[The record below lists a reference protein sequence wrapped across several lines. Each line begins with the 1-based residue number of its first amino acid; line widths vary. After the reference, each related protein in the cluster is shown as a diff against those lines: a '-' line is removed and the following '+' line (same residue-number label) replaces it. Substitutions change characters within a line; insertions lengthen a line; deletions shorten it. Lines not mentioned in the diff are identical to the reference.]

1 MFSVHTTP
9 EKPRVRQPKRSSP
22 QIRDR
27 RGTKVDV
34 ASLSPTSS
42 PASGLNSPQT
52 GGVASSASRRTSPRT
67 PKRTSAPDVEG
78 YETKY
83 VKPVPQRFSRAAG
96 GKDGG
101 GGGGSYGSPLLV
113 SSSQGS
119 GDSDEAEGES
129 SPVTGGSSEGGG
141 GKGKEPE
148 RRNPGPEVKRSGNE
162 TGPRWWTQQGEREL
176 LWRLIPKHLA
186 SKHSATKAKD
196 EEWWKCAQA
205 LSKKVEM
212 TMRVKEV
219 QKDGNVELVTKKVTV
234 DMGRKMEVIVEKL
247 SSIFSAHQTA
257 WNKRQEKKKS
267 LTGEGDDGDD
277 EGTEAEA
284 LEQASIA
291 WEAGLVEKASKDNT
305 KQEHTAAANRTRDK
319 AKEHH
324 ARSMQSTSGVGASA
338 KSTNGKGKAKEKGR
352 GAVRDQD
359 QVTPKR
365 ARSSTEP
372 PALTLDLND
381 GAGGSDESDS
391 CSSRQGSWRRSAVS
405 VDDSSDDDEETN
417 VMDQA
422 ALDLACGRGGRST
435 RDGKGGGKRRRKV
448 QPLSSGMGGDP
459 VLNQI
464 MDLLH
469 SKARAGSGGHGE
481 GPPPMTEG
489 RVCAIVDERVAAAVA
504 AGMRRYEA
512 ERQQQHQQ
520 QWQQRQPQPQPSP
533 FYAPTGAFPLAH
545 GAASGVAPAGM
556 PGPSVGVH
564 STIWPGTTAGGGAA
578 VGMAQGGVGMSAAG
592 GASHGH
598 SFAAPREGKTGISE
612 AQEVRGG
619 ASSSLPGVSGAD
631 PPPSAPST
639 RPPNCQCGQAARRV
653 GPVTA
658 DGAANG
664 TISWMCAKA
673 DRNQQCNFFEL
684 ISRPGGGS
692 TSTGRN
698 NSGMGGGGTLS
709 RGGTDGRSVGGMRVG
724 QETFADRLSAI
735 TSNFPISTWSWTSVS
750 TTGPSSISRSKP
762 PPTTS
767 LLETWRQ
774 LALHEDT
781 MSSGNVELVGDNVE
795 ILDYEPEGEAPTAE
809 QFPAAGAVDES
820 PPMFMVFTVD
830 ELLDNI
836 ATADPAE
843 LERAYNNGRVSLE
856 DIVEAAHLS
865 SDSPLFV
872 PPFSLPPEDRLI
884 PLPHGE
890 FMAYKG

>member
-1 MFSVHTTP
+1 MGDNSDGVLDLTHLSTDNNSTLLYETDSNPDMLSVHTTP
-9 EKPRVRQPKRSSP
+9 GKPRVRQPQRSSP
-22 QIRDR
+22 RIRDR

-52 GGVASSASRRTSPRT
+52 GGVASSASRRTLPRT
-67 PKRTSAPDVEG
+67 PKLTSAPEDEG

-101 GGGGSYGSPLLV
+101 GGGGGSFGSPLLV

-129 SPVTGGSSEGGG
+129 SPGTGGSSEGGG

-148 RRNPGPEVKRSGNE
+148 RRNAGPEG
-162 TGPRWWTQQGEREL
+162 
-176 LWRLIPKHLA
+176 
-186 SKHSATKAKD
+186 
-196 EEWWKCAQA
+196 
-205 LSKKVEM
+205 LS
-212 TMRVKEV
+212 R
-219 QKDGNVELVTKKVTV
+219 
-234 DMGRKMEVIVEKL
+234 EVIVEKL
-247 SSIFSAHQTA
+247 RSIFSAHRTA

-291 WEAGLVEKASKDNT
+291 WEAGLVEKASKDKT
-305 KQEHTAAANRTRDK
+305 KKEHTAAANRARDK
-319 AKEHH
+319 AKEHIPLQRDGRRPRVEPDH
-324 ARSMQSTSGVGASA
+324 GLAALE
-338 KSTNGKGKAKEKGR
+338 GKGRIGGARR
-352 GAVRDQD
+352 G
-359 QVTPKR
+359 T
-365 ARSSTEP
+365 SS
-372 PALTLDLND
+372 ND
-381 GAGGSDESDS
+381 GG
-391 CSSRQGSWRRSAVS
+391 Q
-405 VDDSSDDDEETN
+405 
-417 VMDQA
+417 
-422 ALDLACGRGGRST
+422 
-435 RDGKGGGKRRRKV
+435 
-448 QPLSSGMGGDP
+448 
-459 VLNQI
+459 
-464 MDLLH
+464 
-469 SKARAGSGGHGE
+469 
-481 GPPPMTEG
+481 
-489 RVCAIVDERVAAAVA
+489 
-504 AGMRRYEA
+504 GMRQYEA

-533 FYAPTGAFPLAH
+533 FYAPTGAFPPAH
-545 GAASGVAPAGM
+545 WAASGVAPAGM

-564 STIWPGTTAGGGAA
+564 STMWPGTAGGGGAA

-684 ISRPGGGS
+684 ISRPGGGT

-709 RGGTDGRSVGGMRVG
+709 RGGTDGRSVGGY
-724 QETFADRLSAI
+724 A
-735 TSNFPISTWSWTSVS
+735 
-750 TTGPSSISRSKP
+750 
-762 PPTTS
+762 
-767 LLETWRQ
+767 
-774 LALHEDT
+774 
-781 MSSGNVELVGDNVE
+781 
-795 ILDYEPEGEAPTAE
+795 APT
-809 QFPAAGAVDES
+809 QSSRHRAAD
-820 PPMFMVFTVD
+820 VFQVRPGRSRG
-830 ELLDNI
+830 NS
-836 ATADPAE
+836 
-843 LERAYNNGRVSLE
+843 ER
-856 DIVEAAHLS
+856 
-865 SDSPLFV
+865 
-872 PPFSLPPEDRLI
+872 
-884 PLPHGE
+884 
-890 FMAYKG
+890 